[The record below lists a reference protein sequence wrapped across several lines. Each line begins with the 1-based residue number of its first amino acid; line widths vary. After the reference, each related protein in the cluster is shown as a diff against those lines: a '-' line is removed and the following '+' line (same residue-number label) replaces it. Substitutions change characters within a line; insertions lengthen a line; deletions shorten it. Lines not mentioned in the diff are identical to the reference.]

1 MVTRAMQLYGF
12 HGELAEQTK
21 PGMRS
26 WLCPLAF
33 ILLLAGDLLC
43 LGNSGAWIAGP
54 PTVACGAAA
63 LIVAEKYRERKGGR
77 RANSSSPDRAS
88 MFEIV

>member
-1 MVTRAMQLYGF
+1 MVTRAMQLSGF
-12 HGELAEQTK
+12 RDEVAEQTS
-21 PGMRS
+21 PGMPS

-63 LIVAEKYRERKGGR
+63 LIVAEKYRERKGGL
-77 RANSSSPDRAS
+77 RAHD
-88 MFEIV
+88 

>member
-1 MVTRAMQLYGF
+1 MVARVMQLPGF
-12 HGELAEQTK
+12 RGELAEETDRRV
-21 PGMRS
+21 PS

-33 ILLLAGDLLC
+33 ILLLVGDLLC

-63 LIVAEKYRERKGGR
+63 LILVEKHR
-77 RANSSSPDRAS
+77 
-88 MFEIV
+88 